1 MIAIGAFGGVTLA
14 GVALV
19 DWHYALR
26 YVGTV
31 GAQLSLINW
40 LRSYDNPQV
49 CSMHEH
55 PGHMTCCMRLF
66 RHFRRYANCKQDMNI

>member
-1 MIAIGAFGGVTLA
+1 MIAIGAAGGVALA

-26 YVGTV
+26 YVGTL

-49 CSMHEH
+49 CSMDDT
-55 PGHMTCCMRLF
+55 TCPEADQAG
-66 RHFRRYANCKQDMNI
+66 RYFQTAYKICTVYWG

>member
-1 MIAIGAFGGVTLA
+1 MIAIGAFGGVALA

-49 CSMHEH
+49 CSMHGSPWPH
-55 PGHMTCCMRLF
+55 DLLHQ
-66 RHFRRYANCKQDMNI
+66 AV